1 VERLTAQG
9 WWDMFQSSEETSCL
23 SCEGIVGADS
33 PHNVTDLLKSWGA
46 GDQQALNAL
55 MPLVYKELRR
65 LARHYLRGES
75 AEQTLQSTAL
85 VHEAYLR
92 LVGWNDVEW
101 QNRAHF
107 FGVAAQMM
115 RRVLVDRA
123 RERQAAK
130 RGSGGIKLTI
140 DRAVEVSADEGI
152 DLHALDQALTRL
164 EQLDAQQCRIVE
176 LRFFGGL
183 SIEEAATALGVST
196 PTVKRSWRAARAW
209 LRREL
214 LKGTHHDS

>member
-1 VERLTAQG
+1 
-9 WWDMFQSSEETSCL
+9 MFHTSEEISCL
-23 SCEGIVGADS
+23 SCDRILRTDS
-33 PHNVTDLLKSWGA
+33 PHDVTELLRSWGT
-46 GDQQALNAL
+46 GDQQALDAL

-85 VHEAYLR
+85 VHEAFLR
-92 LVGWNDVEW
+92 LVDWRNVEW

-130 RGSGGIKLTI
+130 RGSGAIKLTI
-140 DRAVEVSADEGI
+140 DHAVEISADDAI
-152 DLHALDQALTRL
+152 DLQALDQALTRL
-164 EQLDAQQCRIVE
+164 QRLDPQQSRIVE
-176 LRFFGGL
+176 LRFFAGL
-183 SIEEAATALGVST
+183 SIEETAAALGVST
-196 PTVKRSWRAARAW
+196 PTVKRSWSAARAW

-214 LKGTHHDS
+214 REGTRHDS

>member
-1 VERLTAQG
+1 LGT
-9 WWDMFQSSEETSCL
+9 
-23 SCEGIVGADS
+23 DS
-33 PHNVTDLLKSWGA
+33 PHAVTDLLRRWGT
-46 GDQQALNAL
+46 GDQQALDAL

-65 LARHYLRGES
+65 LARHYLSGES
-75 AEQTLQSTAL
+75 SEQTLQSTAL

-92 LVGWNDVEW
+92 LVDWHNVEW
-101 QNRAHF
+101 QNRAQF

-130 RGSGGIKLTI
+130 RGSGAIKLTV
-140 DRAVEVSADEGI
+140 DQAVEVSADDGI
-152 DLHALDQALTRL
+152 DLQALDQALRRL
-164 EQLDAQQCRIVE
+164 ENLDAQQCRIVE

-183 SIEEAATALGVST
+183 SIEETATALGVST
-196 PTVKRSWRAARAW
+196 PTVKRSWSAARAW

-214 LKGTHHDS
+214 LKGARHDS

>member
-1 VERLTAQG
+1 MLQTPKTFRSARVGETLST
-9 WWDMFQSSEETSCL
+9 DSS
-23 SCEGIVGADS
+23 
-33 PHNVTDLLKSWGA
+33 HNVTELLRSWST
-46 GDQQALNAL
+46 GDDRALEAL
-55 MPLVYKELRR
+55 IPLVYKELRR
-65 LARHYLRGES
+65 LARHYLSGES
-75 AEQTLQSTAL
+75 AEHTLQSTAL

-92 LVGWNDVEW
+92 LVDWHNVEW
-101 QNRAHF
+101 RNRAHF

-123 RERQAAK
+123 RERQATK
-130 RGSGGIKLTI
+130 RGSGAIKLTLDI
-140 DRAVEVSADEGI
+140 AVEVSADDLI

-183 SIEEAATALGVST
+183 SVEETAAALGVST
-196 PTVKRSWRAARAW
+196 PTVKRSWSAARAW

-214 LKGTHHDS
+214 LKGTRHDS

>member
-1 VERLTAQG
+1 MGAGTAQ
-9 WWDMFQSSEETSCL
+9 D
-23 SCEGIVGADS
+23 
-33 PHNVTDLLKSWGA
+33 VTELLKSWGS
-46 GDQQALNAL
+46 GDQQALEAL
-55 MPLVYKELRR
+55 MPLVYSELRR

-85 VHEAYLR
+85 VHEAYVR
-92 LVGWNDVEW
+92 LVDWRNVEW

-130 RGSGGIKLTI
+130 RGSGAVKLTI
-140 DRAVEVSADEGI
+140 DHAFAMPVENGVDFQALD
-152 DLHALDQALTRL
+152 HALTQL
-164 EQLDAQQCRIVE
+164 EKLDPQQGRVVE

-183 SIEEAATALGVST
+183 SIEETAAALGIST
-196 PTVKRSWRAARAW
+196 ATVKRSWSAARAW
-209 LRREL
+209 LRRAL
-214 LKGTHHDS
+214 LKGIPHDA